1 MPRLSDLKAK
11 MKDSSDPAGA
21 AQASRDLAAYLLS
34 YNEEYNANLATRE
47 KAVIELDAVSTD
59 PSGVDTSGVLRL
71 QSLILTTEARMKVQ
85 DEKLIAFH
93 ADALSVEPP
102 SDTVAGKVKKLS
114 AEVSQMQV
122 KAAAVENIIGL
133 LTKLA
138 QAVDKMQNG

>member
-11 MKDSSDPAGA
+11 MKDSNQEVA

-34 YNEEYNANLATRE
+34 YNEEYNANLVIRE
-47 KAVIELDAVSTD
+47 KAVIELDAASTD
-59 PSGVDTSGVLRL
+59 PGGVDTSRVLRL
-71 QSLILTTEARMKVQ
+71 KSLVLTTEARMKMQ
-85 DEKLIAFH
+85 DEKLMAFH
-93 ADALSVEPP
+93 ADALSIDPP
-102 SDTVAGKVKKLS
+102 SESVAGKVKNLS
-114 AEVSQMQV
+114 AEVSEMQV